1 MSKANEVL
9 EMLEDT
15 KKSRM
20 YDKITK
26 HGENLNKI
34 FGLDEDPVALC
45 KKLLRLENK
54 MTRVNTDWI
63 NGDIEEDEQD
73 KVEKQVL
80 ASLDK
85 ILGYKAKGIPVFVNT
100 DPRGNALKIKDDW
113 VRKNRDKYQIY
124 SDMGGYGILAPKFEG

>member
-54 MTRVNTDWI
+54 MTRVNTDWV

-100 DPRGNALKIKDDW
+100 DPRGYALKIKDDW

>member
-54 MTRVNTDWI
+54 ISRVNTDWA

-85 ILGYKAKGIPVFVNT
+85 ILGYKSKNIPVFVNT
-100 DPRGNALKIKDDW
+100 DPR
-113 VRKNRDKYQIY
+113 
-124 SDMGGYGILAPKFEG
+124 ILS

>member
-1 MSKANEVL
+1 MSKANTIL
-9 EMLEDT
+9 EMMEDT

-20 YDKITK
+20 YDRITE

-54 MTRVNTDWI
+54 MTRVNTDWV
-63 NGDIEEDEQD
+63 NGDISEEEQD

-80 ASLDK
+80 AAVDK
-85 ILGYKAKGIPVFVNT
+85 ILGYKAKKIPVFVNT
-100 DPRGNALKIKDDW
+100 DPRGMALKIKDDW
-113 VRKNRDKYQIY
+113 VRSNRDKYRIY
-124 SDMGGYGILAPKFEG
+124 TDMGGYGILAPNFK